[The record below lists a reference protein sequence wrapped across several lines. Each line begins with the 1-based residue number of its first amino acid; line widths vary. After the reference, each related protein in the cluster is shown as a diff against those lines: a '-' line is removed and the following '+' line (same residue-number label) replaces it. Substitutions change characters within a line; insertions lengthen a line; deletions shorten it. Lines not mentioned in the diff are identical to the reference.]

1 MLRCTPLLTLLRH
14 VHLPPTPNTSYHR
27 EPAYNSRHSRLETDI
42 HPSTLSLLAPDAPI
56 RVGVAENSRVC

>member
-42 HPSTLSLLAPDAPI
+42 HPSHFPSSPPMRQSVSVLQRI
-56 RVGVAENSRVC
+56 VVC